1 MEMVT
6 CLLKLGIVIHN
17 CSHSILATEDLCTI
31 DSPSSDN
38 DLNMPGH
45 DSRPFAM
52 DRTALNYIMFANL
65 IQKIQITQFHNAE
78 ICGTVN
84 GLVRGD

>member
-17 CSHSILATEDLCTI
+17 RSHSILATEDLCTI
-31 DSPSSDN
+31 DSPSSNN

-45 DSRPFAM
+45 DSRLFAM
-52 DRTALNYIMFANL
+52 DRAALDYIMFANL
-65 IQKIQITQFHNAE
+65 IQKFKSPNFTTRKSAGQ
-78 ICGTVN
+78 
-84 GLVRGD
+84 